1 MSQVNKDK
9 VTAAAF
15 AAAASTE
22 VYNIFELA
30 AILKVSANRVRRLVV
45 EGTVPQPLHTARDQR
60 QWTKAMLT
68 TAGIT
73 AVTP

>member
-1 MSQVNKDK
+1 MSQINATK
-9 VTAAAF
+9 VSADVF
-15 AAAASTE
+15 AAADATE
-22 VYNIFELA
+22 TYNIYELA
-30 AILKVSANRVRRLVV
+30 AILKTTAAGVRKLVV
-45 EGTVPQPLHTARDQR
+45 AGTVPQPLFAGRAAR